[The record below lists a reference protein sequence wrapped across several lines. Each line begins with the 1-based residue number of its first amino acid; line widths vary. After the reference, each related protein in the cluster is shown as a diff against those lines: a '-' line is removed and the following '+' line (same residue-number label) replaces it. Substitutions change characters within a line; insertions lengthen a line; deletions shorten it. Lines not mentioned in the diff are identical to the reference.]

1 VKESLGQAQFLRPGK
16 QLGGRFFKPCF
27 TSSTPGF
34 AGWQGAEKSLQGRGR
49 LWSCWPKSVQR
60 LPKADPVSAIN
71 GMKLDGL
78 IAAAHTPMND
88 DFSVNYEQVP
98 AQAGHL
104 AKLGIRGVFVGGTT
118 GECQSLMT
126 GERQKLF

>member
-1 VKESLGQAQFLRPGK
+1 LAKRSFCAPEN
-16 QLGGRFFKPCF
+16 
-27 TSSTPGF
+27 SS
-34 AGWQGAEKSLQGRGR
+34 A
-49 LWSCWPKSVQR
+49 
-60 LPKADPVSAIN
+60 
-71 GMKLDGL
+71 
-78 IAAAHTPMND
+78 
-88 DFSVNYEQVP
+88 NYEQVP